1 MSLLVRLQ
9 ERSGVARRFIR
20 DSDMSIIDKIEK
32 FGKKA
37 EIWSKSLYKN
47 PTYWKFMFTLFAL
60 GMLLRG
66 MIHLGWLT

>member
-1 MSLLVRLQ
+1 
-9 ERSGVARRFIR
+9 
-20 DSDMSIIDKIEK
+20 MSIIDKIEK

-60 GMLLRG
+60 KILLMG
-66 MIHLGWLT
+66 NDTSWLADLILTAS

>member
-1 MSLLVRLQ
+1 
-9 ERSGVARRFIR
+9 
-20 DSDMSIIDKIEK
+20 MSIIDKIEK

-37 EIWSKSLYKN
+37 ESTKNWYKS